1 MKVIG
6 LLISGLLL
14 AFGEAVALD
23 VAPAGIPDCA
33 TPCLSGILSSIG
45 SSSTVPL
52 PDSLCSN
59 ITLQSSLSTCV
70 QKSCSFN
77 EQIIGTRS
85 MQSFCKG
92 HPIKSRSN
100 EMIICIVVLSAITFP
115 TAGLKFYTRWS
126 ASRRLGL
133 DDYAALLSTVF
144 LAGLAATLFACAKL
158 GLGQHY
164 WTIKPE
170 NAVHSAKSYYVGQM
184 LYIIIQV
191 LAKISLL
198 LLYVRLFPRTR
209 TEFMSK
215 LGIAFLLL
223 HGTVYLFLII
233 FQCWPIHAIWDRSIA
248 GQCLHPKII
257 GYSGA
262 GASILEDF
270 FILFLPAGEI
280 WNLQLSRGQKLN
292 LFFMFSIGSF
302 ACVTSIVRLQYLSV
316 FDKQFDATW
325 DHFDFVL
332 WSLIEEF
339 VAVFCACI
347 PSLRA
352 FIVKIFLSVN
362 THVQSTVSGIR
373 SGTHGAQRLD
383 NSTTTSFPMYSITK
397 SVGVDVEEKPATS
410 DGYRSG
416 STTRIYANG

>member
-1 MKVIG
+1 MKIIG

-14 AFGEAVALD
+14 AFGEAVAQD
-23 VAPAGIPDCA
+23 VAPAGVPDCA
-33 TPCLSGILSSIG
+33 TPCLSGALSSIG

-59 ITLQSSLSTCV
+59 TTLQSSLSTCV
-70 QKSCSFN
+70 QKSCPFD
-77 EQIIGTRS
+77 EQIIATRS
-85 MQSFCKG
+85 MQTFCKG

-100 EMIICIVVLSAITFP
+100 DMIICIVVLSAITFP

-144 LAGLAATLFACAKL
+144 LAGLAATLFTCAKL

-170 NAVHSAKSYYVGQM
+170 NGVHSAKSYYAGQM
-184 LYIIIQV
+184 FYITIQV

-209 TEFMSK
+209 TAFMSK

-233 FQCWPIHAIWDRSIA
+233 FQCWPICAIWDRSIR
-248 GQCLHPKII
+248 GQCLPPKII

-262 GASILEDF
+262 VASILEDF
-270 FILFLPAGEI
+270 FILLLPAGEI
-280 WNLQLSRGQKLN
+280 WNLQLSRVQKWN
-292 LFFMFSIGSF
+292 LFFMFAIGSF
-302 ACVTSIVRLQYLSV
+302 ACVTSIVRFQFISA
-316 FDKQFDATW
+316 FDKQFDVTW

-339 VAVFCACI
+339 IAVLCACI

-362 THVQSTVSGIR
+362 THVQSKVSGIR
-373 SGTHGAQRLD
+373 SSAHGAQRLD
-383 NSTTTSFPMYSITK
+383 NSTTNSFPMYSITK
-397 SVGVDVEEKPATS
+397 SVGVDIEEKPATR
-410 DGYRSG
+410 GCRSG
-416 STTRIYANG
+416 STTTIVANG